1 MLFIR
6 ENQEHHI
13 MKLNLKMEVKKKY
26 GKYITEVNGN
36 KLIIT
41 RTCGEYKAILRAD
54 LKTHDFNI

>member
-1 MLFIR
+1 
-6 ENQEHHI
+6 
-13 MKLNLKMEVKKKY
+13 MKLNLNMEIKKKY

-54 LKTHDFNI
+54 LKTHDFTIEV